1 MRKNGGR
8 GGVLRMKAPEDEPYP
23 MSDHLDGKQ
32 LEQLMQQHAAALE
45 LFASQWTAAPEDCV
59 QEAFLQLVRQPSVPD
74 RVVPWLYRVV
84 RNRAISMQRS
94 RWRRQRRE
102 AEFAETRMPWFHSSN
117 CSPEEILDL
126 TAALQSLPVE
136 LREIIVARIWGGLTF
151 EEISS
156 ALDVSLST
164 TYRRYQ
170 DGLAAVRRKLEQPC
184 QTSIRSIH
192 E

>member
-1 MRKNGGR
+1 MKTSEDKPNPMRDR
-8 GGVLRMKAPEDEPYP
+8 
-23 MSDHLDGKQ
+23 LDGKQ
-32 LEQLMQQHAAALE
+32 LEQLMRQHAAALE
-45 LFASQWTAAPEDCV
+45 LFAAQWTSAPEDCV
-59 QEAFLQLVRQPSVPD
+59 QEAFLQLVRQRSVPD

-94 RWRRQRRE
+94 RWRRRRRE
-102 AEFAETRMPWFHSSN
+102 AALAETRNPWFDSSS
-117 CSPEEILDL
+117 CSAEEILDL
-126 TAALQSLPVE
+126 TEALRSLPVE

-156 ALDVSLST
+156 ALGASIST

-170 DGLAAVRRKLEQPC
+170 DGLEAVRRKLEQPC
-184 QTSIRSIH
+184 RNPIRAIH